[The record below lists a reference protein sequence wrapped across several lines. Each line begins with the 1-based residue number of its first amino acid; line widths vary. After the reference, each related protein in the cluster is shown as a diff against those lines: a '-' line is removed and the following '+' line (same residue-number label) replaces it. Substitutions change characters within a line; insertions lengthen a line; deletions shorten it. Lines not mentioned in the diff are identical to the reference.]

1 MRQESNALLSKDS
14 NVVQNVF
21 FLYDVTG
28 FTQIGQSI
36 PVATNCTTAAHVPG
50 LVVRFPAQS
59 MPIGSLHAEQEG
71 RPSSCRPGINADRM
85 EGWGALAAPLG
96 GHSLDPDWRPGAQRD
111 ADEPDEQSVP
121 FIFRMT
127 NEGRAIVGQ
136 MRKINYMVR
145 TEKAYTA
152 WRNEYLR
159 VKGKDCESPPP
170 SPSPTPLSSFGVLLE
185 HVQPADH
192 ATDGS
197 ASE

>member
-1 MRQESNALLSKDS
+1 M
-14 NVVQNVF
+14 
-21 FLYDVTG
+21 
-28 FTQIGQSI
+28 
-36 PVATNCTTAAHVPG
+36 
-50 LVVRFPAQS
+50 
-59 MPIGSLHAEQEG
+59 
-71 RPSSCRPGINADRM
+71 PSSCGPGINADRM

-121 FIFRMT
+121 FIFRLS

-170 SPSPTPLSSFGVLLE
+170 SPSPTPLSPFGVLLE

-197 ASE
+197 ASEQTQPADEVGGGKGQ